1 MDIATIIGLVMAFG
15 LVFLGMGAFAAAFV
29 DLPSVLIVVGGTLG
43 AIFVFFPLEQILGL
57 GGVVRNVFFAKPRQV
72 STLIASIID
81 YAGRARREGI
91 LSLQNVANEIDDPFL
106 VRGINLVV
114 DGVEETVIEEI
125 LGTEIDFLEERHKSG
140 ADMLAAMGAL
150 APAFGMI
157 GTLIGLV
164 IMLQN
169 LQDTSSIGPAMAI
182 ALITTFYGALLA
194 NVVFIPFSGKLRL
207 RSNQEM
213 LLKRITLEGVLAIS
227 QGNNP
232 RVVEQ
237 KLNSYLAPRLRGSL
251 TG

>member
-1 MDIATIIGLVMAFG
+1 MDIGTIIGLFLAFG
-15 LVFLGMGAFAAAFV
+15 LIILGMGAFVGAFINF
-29 DLPSVLIVVGGTLG
+29 PSLLIVIGGTLG
-43 AIFVFFPLEQILGL
+43 AIFIFFPMDQIVGL
-57 GGVVRNVFFAKPRQV
+57 GGIVKNVFFAKTQQV
-72 STLIASIID
+72 STPIATIID

-91 LSLQNVANEIDDPFL
+91 LSLQNVSNEVDNAFF
-106 VRGINLVV
+106 VKGIGLVV
-114 DGVEETVIEEI
+114 DGVEESVIDEI
-125 LGTEIDFLEERHKSG
+125 LSTEIDFLEERHKNG
-140 ADMLAAMGAL
+140 ADMLTSMGAL

-169 LQDTSSIGPAMAI
+169 LADTSAIGPAMAV

-194 NVVFIPFSGKLRL
+194 NVVVIPFAGKLRA
-207 RSNQEM
+207 RSSQEV
-213 LLKRITLEGVLAIS
+213 LLMRITMEGVLAIS

-237 KLNSYLAPRLRGSL
+237 KLNSFLAPKLRGSL

>member
-1 MDIATIIGLVMAFG
+1 MDIGTIIGLFLAFG
-15 LVFLGMGAFAAAFV
+15 LIILGMGAFVGAFINF
-29 DLPSVLIVVGGTLG
+29 PSLLIVIGGTLG
-43 AIFVFFPLEQILGL
+43 AIFIFFPMDQIVGL
-57 GGVVRNVFFAKPRQV
+57 GGIVKNVFFAKTQQV
-72 STLIASIID
+72 STLIATIID

-91 LSLQNVANEIDDPFL
+91 LSLQNVSNEVDNAFF
-106 VRGINLVV
+106 VKGIGLVV
-114 DGVEETVIEEI
+114 DGVEESVIDEI
-125 LGTEIDFLEERHKSG
+125 LPTEIDFLEERHKNG
-140 ADMLAAMGAL
+140 ADMLTSMGAL

-169 LQDTSSIGPAMAI
+169 LADTSAIGPAMAV

-194 NVVFIPFSGKLRL
+194 NVVFIPFAGKLRA
-207 RSNQEM
+207 RSSQEV
-213 LLKRITLEGVLAIS
+213 LLMRITMEGVLAIS

-237 KLNSYLAPRLRGSL
+237 KLNSFLAPKLRGSL